1 MLHMHI
7 ASWALTIILYVIA
20 FLHISKSQGPTP
32 MFKPLQMALRVFM
45 LLTLFSGFW
54 LLIQEFMAA
63 SHGGGG
69 NHMLLTLK
77 MLCGI
82 AVVALMEVS
91 IAKRKKHEASH
102 GLFWATIILIII
114 TMALGIILPWGPI
127 SSLFGIS

>member
-1 MLHMHI
+1 MHI

-91 IAKRKKHEASH
+91 IAKRKKHEAGH

>member
-1 MLHMHI
+1 MHI

-91 IAKRKKHEASH
+91 IAKRKKHKQVMVYS
-102 GLFWATIILIII
+102 GQQLF
-114 TMALGIILPWGPI
+114 
-127 SSLFGIS
+127 